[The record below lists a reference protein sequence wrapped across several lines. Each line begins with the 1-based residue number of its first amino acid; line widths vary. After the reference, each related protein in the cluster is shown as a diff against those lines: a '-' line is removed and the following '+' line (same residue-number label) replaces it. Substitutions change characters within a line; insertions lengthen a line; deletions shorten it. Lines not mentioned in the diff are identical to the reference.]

1 MRTSNVFLGLV
12 LAGVATLSYGGKAAA
27 QIAPQTCDVGVW
39 RTMEDRARLETQ
51 REVMQNQNLI
61 FKADSVLSYTCFDMM
76 AAHAVQT
83 VGPLFTHTSYWGQ
96 QIIPWAGRNGVP
108 GLGGAVQNA
117 VISSMQQYIT
127 GNFNHS
133 PLGGRGAQLGLST
146 PTVRSVPAQGTSYA
160 CSQMST
166 VWNAAKCMNFMHTAQ
181 FAEND
186 GYYPF
191 VSLQAGPGGGTPI
204 EGYDDKSDVRQF
216 PTACGSISTPS
227 GTQSVSPVPGGW
239 DGLYNASRNSPDGST
254 FDLRYQYGTP
264 TGTSFRD
271 VRRMI
276 GAGTVSAGP
285 GAGTS
290 ICAPPVLTGVTII
303 LSPGST
309 DSYQDGVC
317 VTPGCTYTRSGTGGT
332 CS

>member
-117 VISSMQQYIT
+117 VLASMRTYLES
-127 GNFNHS
+127 NFNHA
-133 PLGGRGAQLGLST
+133 PLGGRGTELGLSRRAGLT
-146 PTVRSVPAQGTSYA
+146 TMPAQGTSYA

-166 VWNAAKCMNFMHTAQ
+166 VWNAAKCMNFMHTDTFAQ
-181 FAEND
+181 TD

-191 VSLQAGPGGGTPI
+191 DDLQSVGGGAGV
-204 EGYDDKSDVRQF
+204 EGYASKPDIRGT
-216 PTACGSISTPS
+216 PCGSISTPS